1 MAATSTSQTPWRSQD
16 PRPPGPAVAS
26 TPGSL
31 RTGPMIPTEEE
42 EEEVSAW
49 DWAKMWTLGQGPA
62 PSPAPSPAPRTRT
75 GRASEEVATRTNQG
89 PGSRRQCEKDVALT
103 SARLPDDDVAAP
115 GCGMGAGGVGS
126 WDLRLRQDGCR
137 PGESGDFLFWL
148 CLGSSDPGVGIKRR
162 HGPSHGS
169 VCVCDEAIRVGLVI
183 ASAGRGRAWSASA
196 LTELPRMQCAA
207 HRKLGEEEEHSAGAS
222 ALSRERKGPQQ
233 GLGKQSSDQRLPG
246 PPFRA
251 CPITASNSG

>member
-42 EEEVSAW
+42 EEE
-49 DWAKMWTLGQGPA
+49 MWTLGQGPA

-75 GRASEEVATRTNQG
+75 GRASEG

>member
-1 MAATSTSQTPWRSQD
+1 MAATSTSQTPWRSQ
-16 PRPPGPAVAS
+16 AS

-42 EEEVSAW
+42 EEE
-49 DWAKMWTLGQGPA
+49 
-62 PSPAPSPAPRTRT
+62 
-75 GRASEEVATRTNQG
+75 G